1 MKNYNWK
8 KLAIITLLGLVAVAV
23 CMYVV
28 LPLLNILGVGVAE
41 TSINLMKKYPVGT
54 FIMLSMLGLIAYGVT
69 HPKEEKKTKWEPK
82 PTESD
87 YYAVLQTLRPAV
99 AEVAGALGLAPIYSH
114 TDMAVDPEE
123 RIIPGI
129 YFWGMKYKVPKRGV
143 TDTIDEEQARR
154 IIQAQVKTVL
164 ERDNPSR
171 FTETRYNH
179 HGSFEPLIQID
190 EVQDGEAYINIFA
203 VIASETYFKNRKV
216 TGGGAATL
224 HTQAATDD
232 TDF

>member
-8 KLAIITLLGLVAVAV
+8 KLAIIVLLSLVAAAV
-23 CMYVV
+23 MLY
-28 LPLLNILGVGVAE
+28 
-41 TSINLMKKYPVGT
+41 
-54 FIMLSMLGLIAYGVT
+54 IMLPAINAVGMRLGDAVIAAIEEYPMGVFIIAGVLVLIAHGVT

-114 TDMAVDPEE
+114 TDMTADPEE

-129 YFWGMKYKVPKRGV
+129 FFWGMKYKAPKRNV

-154 IIQAQVKTVL
+154 IIQSQVKTIL
-164 ERDNPSR
+164 ETTNPSR
-171 FTETRYNH
+171 FTEIRYNH
-179 HGSFEPLIQID
+179 HGTFEPIIQID
-190 EVQDGEAYINIFA
+190 EVQDGEAFVSLFV
-203 VIASETYFKNRKV
+203 VIASDTYFRNRKV

-224 HTQAATDD
+224 HTQAAADD

>member
-1 MKNYNWK
+1 MNYNWK
-8 KLAIITLLGLVAVAV
+8 RLAIIVLLCLVAVAV

-41 TSINLMKKYPVGT
+41 TSINLMRKYPVGT

-114 TDMAVDPEE
+114 TDMTADPEE

-129 YFWGMKYKVPKRGV
+129 YFWGMKYKAPKRNV

-154 IIQAQVKTVL
+154 IIQSQVKTIL
-164 ERDNPSR
+164 ETTNPSR
-171 FTETRYNH
+171 FTEIRYNH
-179 HGSFEPLIQID
+179 HGTFEPIIQID
-190 EVQDGEAYINIFA
+190 EVQDGEAFVSLFV
-203 VIASETYFKNRKV
+203 VIASDTYFRNRKV

-224 HTQAATDD
+224 HTAAADD